1 MECLELNYKVPTRV
15 KKLRTNKWSVH
26 IEEIGTEL
34 LTQDL
39 WRYNS
44 KDVWEQDMKAYRQRY
59 GILETK
65 IAEELPI

>member
-1 MECLELNYKVPTRV
+1 MECLELNYKLPV
-15 KKLRTNKWSVH
+15 KKKFRTRIKWAVR
-26 IEEIGTEL
+26 IEEISNEL

-44 KDVWEQDMKAYRQRY
+44 KWEQDMKAYRQRY

-65 IAEELPI
+65 VAEELPI